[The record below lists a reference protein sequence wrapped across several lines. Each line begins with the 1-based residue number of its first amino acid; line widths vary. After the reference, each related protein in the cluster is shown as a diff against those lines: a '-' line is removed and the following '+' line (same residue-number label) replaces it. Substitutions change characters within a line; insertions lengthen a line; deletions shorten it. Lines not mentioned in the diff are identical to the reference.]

1 MALPESLRSIT
12 GLVTV
17 QEKQGVIYVSGVPAY
32 VISKAIYRLWT
43 TRKINAN
50 MFYRMGKYA
59 FSFPSFFGVEILY
72 MLRSLMEEEIGWG
85 LKRAIGKIIDGLL
98 EHTWLKDTQ
107 RTPTPR
113 LDYSRLSNIGIK
125 PLPTQL
131 QFLKT
136 YDLVTQQYDLDGYIL
151 SVAPGGGKTLTNL
164 MLGECLNV
172 DYHIVV
178 SPNNA
183 LWDVWHREITEYVKN
198 STVWMEASGE
208 PYRGQK
214 YLVCHYETIEKVTT
228 VASRFKGKHI
238 QITLD
243 ESHHMNELTAKRTV
257 NFVDLVNI
265 VKANNASTDVVW
277 SSGTPF
283 KAMGYEVI
291 PILRTIDRLF
301 TPDAENRFRAIF
313 GKNSGRG
320 IDILAHR
327 VGLISYKVTKEDI
340 RPTKPDRYD
349 VKVAFPGAMAYT
361 NEEIKK
367 QMQAFVHQR
376 MQDYLPRM
384 KEMEA
389 FYKKWVDYVKGTL
402 VTRDQV
408 RAHELYESYIVR
420 IKENYDP
427 ITMSHISQYCND
439 YEERVIIPRLPDPEI
454 RKEFRKVRS
463 AVKYLHLKIMGEALG
478 SCLGKARVQ
487 CHLDMLDYIDF
498 PEYINNSK
506 SKTVIFTSY
515 VQVLNKC
522 EALLRKEGY
531 EPVVVYGKTNKD
543 LTVLL
548 ERFRSSPDA
557 NPILATY
564 KSLSSAVPLV
574 SASTTLF
581 IDQPFRDYI
590 KTQAESRTDRLGQ
603 KEKVSYFNFLLDTG
617 SEPNISTRSNDILAW
632 SKAQVEAIMGK
643 EGSAVEIEAVDRYYE
658 SMESYHDGTV
668 DPGLDSG
675 LLAMESLLDSWLY

>member
-12 GLVTV
+12 GLVSV
-17 QEKQGVIYVSGVPAY
+17 HEKQGVIYVTGVPAY

-43 TRKINAN
+43 TRKINAY

-59 FSFPSFFGVEILY
+59 FSFPSFFGVEVLY
-72 MLRSLMEEEIGWG
+72 MLRSLMEEEVGWG
-85 LKRAIGKIIDGLL
+85 LKRSIGKIVEGLL
-98 EHTWLKDTQ
+98 ENTWLKDTESN
-107 RTPTPR
+107 PSPR
-113 LDYSRLSNIGIK
+113 LDYSKLSNIKLK
-125 PLPTQL
+125 PLPIQL

-136 YDLVTQQYDLDGYIL
+136 YDLITQRYDLDGYIL

-172 DYHIVV
+172 DYHVVV

-183 LWDVWHREITEYVKN
+183 LFDVWHKEITEYVKN
-198 STVWMEASGE
+198 STVWMEASGK
-208 PYRGQK
+208 PYNGEK
-214 YLVCHYETIEKVTT
+214 YLVCHYETIDKMTSV
-228 VASRFKGKHI
+228 VSKFKNKRVM
-238 QITLD
+238 ITLD
-243 ESHHMNELTAKRTV
+243 ESHNMNEMTSKRTI
-257 NFVDLVNI
+257 NFVDMCEI
-265 VKANNASTDVVW
+265 VRQNNLKTDVVW
-277 SSGTPF
+277 SSGTPL
-283 KAMGYEVI
+283 KAMGYEII

-301 TPDAENRFRAIF
+301 TKDAEMRFRAIF
-313 GKNSGRG
+313 GKNSNRG

-327 VGLISYKVTKEDI
+327 VGLISYKVTKEHI
-340 RPTKPDRYD
+340 RPVRPNIFD
-349 VKVAFPGAMAYT
+349 VKVSFPGAMKFT

-367 QMQAFVHQR
+367 QMQDFVHQR
-376 MQDYLPRM
+376 MQEYLPKM

-389 FYKKWVDYVKGTL
+389 FYKKWVDYVRTTL
-402 VTRDQV
+402 VSRDQI

-420 IKENYDP
+420 IKEYYDP
-427 ITMSHISQYCND
+427 MSMSHLSQYCND
-439 YEERVIIPRLPDPEI
+439 YEERIIIPRLPDPAT

-478 SCLGKARVQ
+478 ACLGRARVQ
-487 CHLDMLDYIDF
+487 CHLEMIEHIDF
-498 PEYINNSK
+498 SQYIKQSR

-522 EALLRKEGY
+522 EEMLTKAGY

-543 LTVLL
+543 LDVLL
-548 ERFRSSPDA
+548 EKFRNDPDA

-590 KTQAESRTDRLGQ
+590 KIQAESRTDRLGQ
-603 KEKVSYFNFLLDTG
+603 TEEVSFYNFLLDTG
-617 SEPNISTRSNDILAW
+617 TASNISTRSNDILEW

-658 SMESYHDGTV
+658 SMESYHDGSL

-675 LLAMESLLDSWLY
+675 LLAMESLLEDWLY